1 MRARAAAALSR
12 RRWGPLLGGGSAAE
26 EGSGAGVFMSSL
38 RADVCLS
45 SLTLFDRVAV
55 TVVVQSFRSKTNIRS
70 VCGVGHCGPRAGRA
84 AARGGAAPAGRAI
97 RPRCP
102 PCPLAIY
109 LLFINTPASWLGGE
123 PLPARIAR
131 PVVDERFTA

>member
-70 VCGVGHCGPRAGRA
+70 VCGVGPARAARGRAGRRRA
-84 AARGGAAPAGRAI
+84 GGAGDPSALPALPAGY
-97 RPRCP
+97 
-102 PCPLAIY
+102 LFAIY
-109 LLFINTPASWLGGE
+109 KYPRFL
-123 PLPARIAR
+123 ARRRAVAGSR
-131 PVVDERFTA
+131 SHGPWSTSA

>member
-12 RRWGPLLGGGSAAE
+12 RRWGPLLGGSSAAE

-55 TVVVQSFRSKTNIRS
+55 TVVVQSFRSKTNIEA
-70 VCGVGHCGPRAGRA
+70 CGPRAGRA
-84 AARGGAAPAGRAI
+84 GAGRRRAGGAGDV

-109 LLFINTPASWLGGE
+109 LLFINTPARSRCRLGSHG
-123 PLPARIAR
+123 PWSTSA
-131 PVVDERFTA
+131 

>member
-70 VCGVGHCGPRAGRA
+70 VCGVGP
-84 AARGGAAPAGRAI
+84 ARGARPRGAAPRRRGGRSVRAA
-97 RPRCP
+97 RPARW
-102 PCPLAIY
+102 
-109 LLFINTPASWLGGE
+109 LFICYL
-123 PLPARIAR
+123 
-131 PVVDERFTA
+131 

>member
-55 TVVVQSFRSKTNIRS
+55 TVVVQSFRSKTNIEACAVWAPR
-70 VCGVGHCGPRAGRA
+70 GARGRAGRRRA
-84 AARGGAAPAGRAI
+84 GGAGDPSALPALPAGY
-97 RPRCP
+97 
-102 PCPLAIY
+102 LFAIY
-109 LLFINTPASWLGGE
+109 KYPRFL
-123 PLPARIAR
+123 ARRRAVAGSR
-131 PVVDERFTA
+131 SHGPWSTSA

>member
-12 RRWGPLLGGGSAAE
+12 RRWGPLLGGSSAAE

-55 TVVVQSFRSKTNIRS
+55 TVVVQSFRSKTKI
-70 VCGVGHCGPRAGRA
+70 
-84 AARGGAAPAGRAI
+84 
-97 RPRCP
+97 
-102 PCPLAIY
+102 
-109 LLFINTPASWLGGE
+109 
-123 PLPARIAR
+123 
-131 PVVDERFTA
+131 